1 MSIFAVGGSMLGMV
15 LMMTLVWIGLMSL
28 LIWGVTHSI
37 PYERRTDNEVAR
49 EALGRRYAA
58 GELTEAEYLRALHT
72 LRCD

>member
-15 LMMTLVWIGLMSL
+15 LMMALAWTGLLLL
-28 LIWGVTHSI
+28 LIWGVTHFF

-58 GELTEAEYLRALHT
+58 GELTEAEYLRALTT
-72 LRCD
+72 LQYD